1 MARPTME
8 QMREREKASKAE
20 RESKRKR
27 KWLVEVD
34 TRVTYKATVEVM
46 AVEKE
51 EAEALALE
59 EIECWGLFVGVG
71 EYDECEFDEHDLVA
85 RPKNREKPK

>member
-1 MARPTME
+1 MPRPTME
-8 QMREREKASKAE
+8 QMREREAALKAE
-20 RESKRKR
+20 RASKRKR

-51 EAEALALE
+51 EAEMVALE
-59 EIECWGLFVGVG
+59 EIECWGLFVGPG
-71 EYDECEFDEHDLVA
+71 EYDECEFDEHDLRA
-85 RPKNREKPK
+85 RPKRRGE